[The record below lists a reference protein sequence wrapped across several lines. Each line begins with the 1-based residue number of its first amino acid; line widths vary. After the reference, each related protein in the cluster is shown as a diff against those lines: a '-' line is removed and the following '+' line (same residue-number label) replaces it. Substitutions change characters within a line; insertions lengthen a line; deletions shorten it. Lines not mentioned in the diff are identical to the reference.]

1 MLDTDHEYHCD
12 SSLEIYPVVEA
23 IVSDKYV
30 EVRLGIPMDVDALAS
45 VLDVDLLVKA
55 GVVLDGLES
64 SDEVVEV
71 LNELP

>member
-23 IVSDKYV
+23 IFSDEYV
-30 EVRLGIPMDVDALAS
+30 EVLPVDTDAITS

-64 SDEVVEV
+64 SDAVVEV